1 MSLSDIDV
9 KVLRALPNDL
19 RGRWLSA
26 QDVADRLHIAPDVA
40 RSVLVRLRGAWLV
53 EDDGERPQAFARL
66 ARGDHELELVD

>member
-1 MSLSDIDV
+1 MSLSDIDA
-9 KVLRALPNDL
+9 KVLRALPSNRD
-19 RGRWLSA
+19 RGWLSA
-26 QDVADRLHIAPDVA
+26 HGVADRLHIAPDVA